1 MHDTKKD
8 DKMNSYSQN
17 VTAKQLGERALFH
30 MKYSRGKNLRAATSY
45 DKMVCFSHAVRD
57 LAVDGFI
64 STQSAYMDQDV
75 RRVNYLSMEYL
86 IGKMLENNIYALGIE
101 KQCEE
106 ALKHLEITLP
116 EVLHLDIEAGL
127 GNGGL
132 GRLAACYLDS
142 LATMELPAFGY
153 GIRYE
158 HGIFRQEFEN
168 GWQKERPDD
177 WLALDYPWELM
188 RPEYTLPVCVYGR
201 VKKNFSATRGTE
213 SVWEDWEMFEAVP
226 YDVPIIGYHVN
237 TVNMLRLWKSQ
248 PARGFRLDVFNQ
260 GDYVRAVE
268 EKNWAEN
275 VTKVLYPSDYTYAGK
290 ELRLIQE
297 YFLASASVRDI
308 IRRYKKT
315 HRDFRQ
321 FAEKNAIQLNDT
333 HPTLAVVELMR
344 VLLDEEHIPWDSAWD
359 ITVNTFSYTNH
370 TLLAEALEKW
380 TVDLMQRVLPRH
392 TQIIFE
398 INHRFLQKVEMQYP
412 GDGNLMRKVSL
423 VEEGQHKQ
431 IRMAHL
437 CIVASNKVNGVSALH
452 SELLRTQTVPEF
464 AKLFPDRFCN
474 VTNGI
479 THRRWL
485 IKSNP
490 ELSELITD
498 CIGDDWMKDL
508 SKLKAFEAFASDKQ
522 VQDRFLSI
530 KSEKKKALCEKITE
544 LTGDRVSPNSIFD
557 VQIKRLHMYK
567 RQLLNAMH
575 IIHLYQ
581 QIKANPDIQVEPRTF
596 IFAAKAAPAYLIAK
610 SVIKLINTM
619 GEVINSDVDVAGR
632 LKVIF
637 LPDYNVSLAE
647 KIIPASDVSEQIS
660 TAGLEASGTGNMKL
674 SLNGALTVGTWDG
687 ANIEIAQNVG
697 EENIFI
703 FGHRTEELD
712 VIRKKGYNPW
722 SYMDQSPE
730 LQAVLEA
737 IRDNAFDPS
746 QPDLFKD
753 IYNDVTEHGD
763 HYFHLADFTPYVA
776 CQAKVSKLYKDQ
788 NAWAEMALL
797 NVARMGWFSS
807 DRSIQDY
814 CDDIWH
820 LEKVAIKPIE
830 N

>member
-1 MHDTKKD
+1 MKNFKE
-8 DKMNSYSQN
+8 NI
-17 VTAKQLGERALFH
+17 TAKTMAERALFH
-30 MKYSRGKNLRAATSY
+30 LKYSRGKDLRAATSF
-45 DKMVCFSHAVRD
+45 DKMWCFSHAVRD
-57 LAVDGFI
+57 MAVDGFI
-64 STQSAYMDQDV
+64 ATQRQYLDQDV

-86 IGKMLENNIYALGIE
+86 IGKMCENNVLALGITDIA
-101 KQCEE
+101 CE
-106 ALKHLEITLP
+106 AAKALEISVEEL
-116 EVLHLDIEAGL
+116 LALDIEAGL

-142 LATMELPAFGY
+142 LATKELPAYGY

-158 HGIFRQEFEN
+158 HGIFKQEFDD
-168 GWQKERPDD
+168 GWQRERPDD
-177 WLALDYPWELM
+177 WLARGYPWELI
-188 RPEYTLPVCVYGR
+188 RPEYTLPVYLYGHMR
-201 VKKNFSATRGTE
+201 KQLIPGRG
-213 SVWEDWEMFEAVP
+213 SVDLWEGWQMFEAVP
-226 YDVPIIGYHVN
+226 YDVPIIGYGVN

-248 PARGFRLDVFNQ
+248 PAEGFRLDVFNQ

-297 YFLASASVRDI
+297 YFLASCSVRDI

-315 HRDFRQ
+315 HSDFGK

-344 VLLDEEHIPWDSAWD
+344 ILLDEEQIPWDTAWD

-380 TVDLMQRVLPRH
+380 TVDLMQHVLPRH

-398 INHRFLQKVEMQYP
+398 INLRFLQKIEVDFP
-412 GDGNLMRKVSL
+412 GNGELMRKVSL
-423 VEEGQHKQ
+423 IEEGPVKQ
-431 IRMAHL
+431 VRMANL
-437 CIVASNKVNGVSALH
+437 CVVGSNKVNGVSALH
-452 SELLRTQTVPEF
+452 SELLRTKTMPEF
-464 AKLFPDRFCN
+464 DQIYPNKFCN

-485 IKSNP
+485 LKANP
-490 ELSELITD
+490 ELSDLISEK
-498 CIGDDWMKDL
+498 IGDDWKKNLELL
-508 SKLKAFEAFASDKQ
+508 SKFEKFATDPA
-522 VQDRFLSI
+522 VQKRFMEI
-530 KSEKKKALCEKITE
+530 KKGKKAELCKTIQQ
-544 LTGDRVSPNSIFD
+544 LTDEHINPNSIFD

-567 RQLLNAMH
+567 RQLLDAMH
-575 IIHLYQ
+575 IIHLYLK
-581 QIKANPDIQVEPRTF
+581 IKENPKIKMQPRTF

-610 SVIKLINTM
+610 SVIKLVNTLTK
-619 GEVINSDVDVAGR
+619 VINNDIDVAGR
-632 LKVIF
+632 IKVVF

-647 KIIPASDVSEQIS
+647 KIIPAADVSEQIS

-687 ANIEIAQNVG
+687 ANIEIAQHVG

-703 FGHRTEELD
+703 FGHRTEELEEL
-712 VIRKKGYNPW
+712 RAQGYNPKAYIEK
-722 SYMDQSPE
+722 SED
-730 LQAVLEA
+730 LQKVLEA
-737 IRDNAFDPS
+737 IRNNAFDPS

-753 IYNDVTEHGD
+753 LYNDLVEHGD
-763 HYFHLADFTPYVA
+763 HYFYLADFEQYIA
-776 CQAKVSKLYKDQ
+776 CQQKVDTLYADEK
-788 NAWAEMALL
+788 AWAEKAIL
-797 NVARMGWFSS
+797 NVSRMGWFSS

-820 LEKVAIKPIE
+820 LEHTPIVFSDE
-830 N
+830 LR

>member
-1 MHDTKKD
+1 MTNFKD
-8 DKMNSYSQN
+8 NI
-17 VTAKQLGERALFH
+17 TAKSLAERALFH
-30 MKYSRGKNLRAATSY
+30 LKYSRGKDLRAATTF
-45 DKMVCFSHAVRD
+45 DKMSCFSHAVRD
-57 LAVDGFI
+57 MAVDGFI
-64 STQSAYMDQDV
+64 DTQRQYLDQDV

-86 IGKMLENNIYALGIE
+86 IGKMLENNIYALGIVD
-101 KQCEE
+101 KSRE
-106 ALKHLEITLP
+106 ALKMLDITME
-116 EVLHLDIEAGL
+116 EVLELDVEAGL

-158 HGIFRQEFEN
+158 HGIFRQEFDN
-168 GWQKERPDD
+168 GWQRERPDE
-177 WLALDYPWELM
+177 WLALGYPWEII
-188 RPEYTLPVCVYGR
+188 RPEYTLPVCVYGH
-201 VKKNFSATRGTE
+201 VKKSFVPGRGNVD
-213 SVWEDWEMFEAVP
+213 VWEGWEMFEAVP
-226 YDVPIIGYHVN
+226 YDVPIIGYDVN

-248 PARGFRLDVFNQ
+248 PAEGFRLDVFNQ

-297 YFLASASVRDI
+297 YFLASCSVRDI
-308 IRRYKKT
+308 IRRYKKN
-315 HRDFRQ
+315 HSDFSQ
-321 FAEKNAIQLNDT
+321 FAEKNVVQLNDT

-344 VLLDEEHIPWDSAWD
+344 VLHDEEGLPWDAAWD
-359 ITVNTFSYTNH
+359 ITVNTFCYTNH

-398 INHRFLQKVEMQYP
+398 INHRFLQKLEVDFP
-412 GDGNLMRKVSL
+412 GDGELLRNVSL
-423 VEEGQHKQ
+423 IEEGQHKQ
-431 IRMAHL
+431 VRMANL
-437 CIVASNKVNGVSALH
+437 SVVASNKVNGVSALH
-452 SELLRTQTVPEF
+452 SDLLRKNTMPEF
-464 AKLFPDRFCN
+464 DKIYPGKFCN

-485 IKSNP
+485 LKANP
-490 ELSELITD
+490 ELSELITEK
-498 CIGDDWMKDL
+498 IGEDWKKDL
-508 SKLKAFEAFASDKQ
+508 SLLSGFEKFAKDAG
-522 VQDRFLSI
+522 VQQRFMEI
-530 KSEKKKALCEKITE
+530 KKGKKAELCKTITQ
-544 LTGDRVSPNSIFD
+544 LTGEYVSPNSLFD

-567 RQLLNAMH
+567 RQLLDAMH

-581 QIKANPDIQVEPRTF
+581 KIKAEPKVAMQPRTF

-619 GEVINSDVDVAGR
+619 AEVINNDVDVAGR
-632 LKVIF
+632 LKVVF

-647 KIIPASDVSEQIS
+647 KIIPAADVSEQIS

-687 ANIEIAQNVG
+687 ANIEIAQHVG
-697 EENIFI
+697 EDNIFI
-703 FGHRTEELD
+703 FGNRTEDLAEL
-712 VIRKKGYNPW
+712 RRKGYNPW
-722 SYMDQSPE
+722 SYVEKSDALRSVM
-730 LQAVLEA
+730 EA
-737 IRDNAFDPS
+737 IRDNIFDPS
-746 QPDLFKD
+746 QSDLFKD
-753 IYNDVTEHGD
+753 LYNDLTEHGD
-763 HYFHLADFTPYVA
+763 HYFYLADFESYVE
-776 CQAKVSKLYKDQ
+776 CQAKVDELYADEA
-788 NAWAEMALL
+788 AWAEKAIL

-820 LEKVAIKPIE
+820 LEKTPIAATGAID
-830 N
+830 